1 MKKVFALPNAILLLS
16 LLAASTAHLDAQP
29 QPSKEES
36 DALFRTI
43 SALDAELFD
52 AYNRCDVEKLASFF
66 TEDLEFYH
74 DQTGLDRGR
83 QSLVD
88 AVKKNI
94 CGKVRRDLEPGT
106 LEVYPLKNYGAVEI
120 GEHRFCNPKEHE
132 KCVEGNSGIAK
143 FVMLWQNQGGTWK
156 ITRVISFD
164 HVNSHELPA
173 KK

>member
-1 MKKVFALPNAILLLS
+1 MKKLLSSRTLLLLL
-16 LLAASTAHLDAQP
+16 LLAVTTTRVEAQP
-29 QPSKEES
+29 QPGKEAS
-36 DALFRTI
+36 DDLFRTI
-43 SALDAELFD
+43 SSLDAELFD

-83 QSLVD
+83 QALVD

-120 GEHRFCNPKEHE
+120 GEHRFCDPKKNE

-143 FVMLWQNQGGTWK
+143 FVMLWQNQGGTWR

>member
-1 MKKVFALPNAILLLS
+1 VKKLLSLRILLLIL
-16 LLAASTAHLDAQP
+16 LLAVTTTTRVEAER
-29 QPSKEES
+29 PSKEAS
-36 DALFRTI
+36 DELFRTI

-52 AYNRCDVEKLASFF
+52 AYNRCDLEKLASFF

-83 QSLVD
+83 QALVD
-88 AVKKNI
+88 GVKKNV
-94 CGKVRRDLEPGT
+94 CGKARRDLEPGT
-106 LEVYPLKNYGAVEI
+106 LEVYQLKNYGAVEI

-143 FVMLWQNQGGTWK
+143 FVMIWQNQGGTWK
-156 ITRVISFD
+156 VTRVISFD
-164 HVNSHELPA
+164 HVNSHEMPA